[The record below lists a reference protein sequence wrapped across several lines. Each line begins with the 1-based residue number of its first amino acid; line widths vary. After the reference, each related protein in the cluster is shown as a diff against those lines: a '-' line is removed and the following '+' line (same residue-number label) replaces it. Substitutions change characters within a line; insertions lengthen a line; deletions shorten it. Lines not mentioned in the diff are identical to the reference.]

1 MLVVGGSRDWREGP
15 PLSTEVLYPTG
26 SDGWKLI
33 TGQSQLKYKYVGTK
47 LITMDNII
55 YMIGK

>member
-47 LITMDNII
+47 LINYNGQHYLHDR
-55 YMIGK
+55 